1 MFVWVIKIIQYEKIY
16 VSEEID
22 TNKTSAS
29 KECTLCYYWY
39 FKVQIYKLWLQI
51 WTAYINKCR
60 DVLMSAY
67 ELKNIAALTGK
78 GADGRF
84 ISWGISKN
92 EAVNISNNSLLEDKA
107 VL

>member
-1 MFVWVIKIIQYEKIY
+1 MFQKKLTLIKQVHQKSVRFVI
-16 VSEEID
+16 ID
-22 TNKTSAS
+22 TLKYKYTNCGYKFEPHVFNKSH
-29 KECTLCYYWY
+29 
-39 FKVQIYKLWLQI
+39 
-51 WTAYINKCR
+51 
-60 DVLMSAY
+60 DVLMTAN
-67 ELKNIAALTGK
+67 ELKNIATLTGK

>member
-1 MFVWVIKIIQYEKIY
+1 MHQ
-16 VSEEID
+16 
-22 TNKTSAS
+22 
-29 KECTLCYYWY
+29 ECTLFYYWY
-39 FKVQIYKLWLQI
+39 FKVQIHKLWLQI

-67 ELKNIAALTGK
+67 ELKNIVTLTGK

>member
-1 MFVWVIKIIQYEKIY
+1 
-16 VSEEID
+16 
-22 TNKTSAS
+22 
-29 KECTLCYYWY
+29 
-39 FKVQIYKLWLQI
+39 
-51 WTAYINKCR
+51 
-60 DVLMSAY
+60 MSAY

>member
-1 MFVWVIKIIQYEKIY
+1 
-16 VSEEID
+16 
-22 TNKTSAS
+22 
-29 KECTLCYYWY
+29 
-39 FKVQIYKLWLQI
+39 
-51 WTAYINKCR
+51 
-60 DVLMSAY
+60 MSAY

-107 VL
+107 VLQMNFGANVTPADVSKEGVFGGTYFRDICSSVN